1 MLRVQWSRDLMV
13 TFTFYV
19 VEVSM
24 EKHWESVRKATV
36 CANFGATAT
45 SYSTLLEYSM

>member
-1 MLRVQWSRDLMV
+1 MTEHLFGMCAHIQVL
-13 TFTFYV
+13 
-19 VEVSM
+19 M
-24 EKHWESVRKATV
+24 EKHWEKERKVTV

>member
-1 MLRVQWSRDLMV
+1 
-13 TFTFYV
+13 
-19 VEVSM
+19 M
-24 EKHWESVRKATV
+24 EKHWEKERKATV